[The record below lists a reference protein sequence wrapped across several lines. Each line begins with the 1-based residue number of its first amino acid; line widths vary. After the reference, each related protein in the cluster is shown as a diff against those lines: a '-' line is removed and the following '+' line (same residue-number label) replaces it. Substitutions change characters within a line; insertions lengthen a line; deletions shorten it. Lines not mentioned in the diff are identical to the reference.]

1 MKRLFKDIGIYGL
14 GNIFNKGVN
23 LLLLPLFTAYLTPV
37 DYGIQSL
44 LSFMMLLLIPFTNLG
59 IGTSFGICYVDKEIE
74 QAKAKTVWTSFLL
87 LLGVSVF
94 FATLT
99 ITFSK
104 PLSGLLFSN
113 SGYSHLLVLTA
124 LTFIFN
130 TLLFPFNAYLQF
142 ESRALTF
149 VLISCGSAIF
159 NVGIN
164 CYLVMRLGW
173 GIEGLVWGGLWA
185 NLLQFSLLYLVT
197 FKEVPVKLSKRVLR
211 SLLQYGIPMISGFF
225 FLFFMQNSW
234 RYILEQFASMATLG
248 IFSVGYNIGCVSLL
262 LVSSLISSWA
272 PYFLRFADK
281 QEETKEHFS
290 KIYSYYYFFAGTL
303 ALCFFLY
310 SKFVVEL
317 FTAQPFHSCWIVV
330 GWIALG
336 HLASGGYYLY
346 LPGVYFAKK
355 VKLSNVSLCISTLTT
370 FIATS
375 LATIYFG
382 MLGTAV
388 AFFISQLSLS
398 LAQQGVNKYWG
409 LYTIPH
415 EGHRLTKYC
424 SLICLGIAYSYIPRS
439 LPYLIELSFATA
451 YLALHLVL
459 TWCLLYP
466 SERSRLL
473 TLVFPPKTV
482 EPIH

>member
-74 QAKAKTVWTSFLL
+74 QAKAKTVWTSFFL

-94 FATLT
+94 FAALT

-113 SGYSHLLVLTA
+113 SGYSYLLVLTA

-159 NVGIN
+159 NVVIN
-164 CYLVMRLGW
+164 CYLVMRLSW
-173 GIEGLVWGGLWA
+173 GIDGLVWGGLWA
-185 NLLQFSLLYLVT
+185 NLLQFTLLYLAI
-197 FKEVPVKLSKRVLR
+197 FKKVPVKLSKRVLQ
-211 SLLQYGIPMISGFF
+211 SLLQHGIPMISGFF
-225 FLFFMQNSW
+225 FLFFIQNSW
-234 RYILEQFASMATLG
+234 RYILEHFTSMAALG

-262 LVSSLISSWA
+262 FVSSLISSWA
-272 PYFLRFADK
+272 PYFLRFAEK
-281 QEETKEHFS
+281 QEETREHFS
-290 KIYSYYYFFAGTL
+290 KIYSYYYFFAGSL

-310 SKFVVEL
+310 SKLVVEL

-346 LPGVYFAKK
+346 LPGVYFAKN
-355 VKLSNVSLCISTLTT
+355 VKLVNISLLTSTCVTVAVT
-370 FIATS
+370 A
-375 LATIYFG
+375 LATLYFG
-382 MLGTAV
+382 MLGTAI
-388 AFFISQLSLS
+388 AFFIGQFSLS
-398 LAQQGVNKYWG
+398 FAQQMVNGYWS
-409 LYTIPH
+409 LYTVPH
-415 EGHRLTKYC
+415 ESPRLVKF
-424 SLICLGIAYSYIPRS
+424 ICLLSVGITYSYIPRNFVF
-439 LPYLIELSFATA
+439 IEEFLFATF
-451 YLALHLVL
+451 YLAIHL
-459 TWCLLYP
+459 
-466 SERSRLL
+466 LL
-473 TLVFPPKTV
+473 TCKLLDAEEKGRLFKFVGLSRRARGY
-482 EPIH
+482 